1 MTCKKFFETAEKIP
15 KQIFLLFYYW
25 RMFRGSWFCCFVVP
39 RINRKAEMGSFID
52 LYNFFSETWQHFLIS
67 RSSNVKYR
75 LRSWKV
81 WFEPFIIS
89 NDVWRQKFIGGVDDV
104 TTVFCTT
111 SRLVMLPLVKRSVFD
126 VNYTMASWRTLSRK
140 LDVLQGIISVA
151 ENF

>member
-1 MTCKKFFETAEKIP
+1 MQKVFEAAEKIP

-52 LYNFFSETWQHFLIS
+52 LYNFFSVTWQHFLIS

-104 TTVFCTT
+104 TNGILYDFPISYASTCEAICFWRELHNGLLTYTV
-111 SRLVMLPLVKRSVFD
+111 
-126 VNYTMASWRTLSRK
+126 
-140 LDVLQGIISVA
+140 
-151 ENF
+151 